1 MTRIHTLT
9 PARRIRSLRLVPC
22 FDVGD
27 DVAPTLDSGMIA
39 LGTDESVWSGIAVVF
54 GLCETLC
61 QQLNRGDEGE
71 CAINR
76 LGRPLRGGDEQIGV
90 DRLQDL
96 T

>member
-1 MTRIHTLT
+1 
-9 PARRIRSLRLVPC
+9 
-22 FDVGD
+22 
-27 DVAPTLDSGMIA
+27 MIA
-39 LGTDESVWSGIAVVF
+39 LGTDGSVRSGIAVVF

-71 CAINR
+71 CAVNR
-76 LGRPLRGGDEQIGV
+76 LRKPLRGSDEQSSV